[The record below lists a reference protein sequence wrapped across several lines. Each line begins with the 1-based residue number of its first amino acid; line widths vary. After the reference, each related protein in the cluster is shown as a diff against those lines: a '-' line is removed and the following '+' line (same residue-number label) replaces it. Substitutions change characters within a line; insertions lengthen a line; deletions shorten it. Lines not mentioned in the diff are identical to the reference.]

1 MKLAPW
7 LSLVLIAGC
16 LTRTDVGSLRP
27 LPAADA
33 GTIADADSSL
43 LPTADAS
50 LTPEERATRAFER
63 EIEGRWAGFMR
74 TGTFRFDTQFVFG
87 PDNACCIGNPPCS
100 EGRYFIT
107 DKLSNGNFAGKI
119 EPADGTSY
127 FRLDTIVLDPKSDP
141 ETLQFRLSGSGFNV
155 FDVRLTRVE

>member
-1 MKLAPW
+1 MRFAPW
-7 LSLVLIAGC
+7 LLLLLLPGC

-33 GTIADADSSL
+33 GPIVDVDSSL
-43 LPTADAS
+43 LPVADAS

-74 TGTFRFDTQFVFG
+74 TGTFRFETQFVFG

-107 DKLSNGNFAGKI
+107 DKLSNGQFAGKI
-119 EPADGTSY
+119 EPSDGTSY
-127 FRLDTIVLDPKSDP
+127 FRLDTIVLDRASKP
-141 ETLQFRLSGSGFNV
+141 ESLQFILSGSGFNV